1 MSKRPKL
8 DPLKEIADAMKLSAE
23 EWGDNRARSW
33 IWGIVIGWD
42 EKGIDRGNEMER
54 QAKLHHWNDHNVAQL
69 RALHEAF
76 EKLIPTA
83 PELKQ
88 EVH

>member
-33 IWGIVIGWD
+33 IWGIVSLSA
-42 EKGIDRGNEMER
+42 GNPWMGSGLSVE
-54 QAKLHHWNDHNVAQL
+54 LTPL
-69 RALHEAF
+69 RNSMPGLSRWR
-76 EKLIPTA
+76 
-83 PELKQ
+83 PEWAICTI
-88 EVH
+88 